1 MAEAR
6 ARYRAQPAQT
16 GRTPAQRPAF
26 KGSRRYYRG
35 RIVQALREL
44 APGASLAPD
53 ELLGQ
58 VGRDGLN
65 ESKLLEL
72 VEALRRDGLVRVAR
86 SGRLRLP

>member
-1 MAEAR
+1 M
-6 ARYRAQPAQT
+6 
-16 GRTPAQRPAF
+16 
-26 KGSRRYYRG
+26 
-35 RIVQALREL
+35 QALREL